1 MSAGCATCGVT
12 ETTTTSYRDG
22 QFVKRTVPVAEV
34 CDVPMCWSCYY
45 SGRGFSRLYQ
55 PVIDLCKGQG
65 VDLSVWHT
73 GGGCQN
79 LAVLFPSEHRDPE
92 NDDDVRE
99 MLFGLLHGD
108 LATDEL
114 GIDLYTHYDYHD
126 EWSYNLND
134 QFPAPEVR
142 TWESV
147 ASWIVDVVRRV
158 ESVHRAE
165 IWQSVCREISRCYPN
180 SYGHQGTIYIDAS
193 DRHVVMVDQDSGDCR
208 IGVYLVV
215 DNEVAEDPSE
225 FHELDLLDHT
235 ADSIMGRL
243 HDIFDSLTAAPLDD
257 DGNCTRCGAP
267 QRGCDGCPT
276 TGEDW

>member
-12 ETTTTSYRDG
+12 ETTTASYRDG

-55 PVIDLCKGQG
+55 PVIDLCNGQG
-65 VDLSVWHT
+65 VGLSVWQV
-73 GGGCQN
+73 GGGAQ
-79 LAVLFPSEHRDPE
+79 AFGVAFPDSE

-99 MLFGLLHGD
+99 ILFGLLNGD

-126 EWSYNLND
+126 EWSYNLAD
-134 QFPAPEVR
+134 EFPAPTER
-142 TWESV
+142 TPETV
-147 ASWIVDVVRRV
+147 ASWIVDVVRHV
-158 ESVHRAE
+158 ESIQRAE
-165 IWQSVCREISRCYPN
+165 TWQSVCHETRREYPN
-180 SYGHQGTIYIDAS
+180 SYEHAGTIYIDAS
-193 DRHVVMVDQDSGDCR
+193 DRHHVMVDQDSGDCR

-235 ADSIMGRL
+235 AEAIMARL
-243 HDIFDSLTAAPLDD
+243 HDIIDTLDVARLDD
-257 DGNCTRCGAP
+257 NGNCTGCGAP
-267 QRGCDGCPT
+267 QRGCDC
-276 TGEDW
+276 